1 MKIGTTIKI
10 NGRLATTISEDYMR
24 IDGGKVVS
32 AIDAKEVETG
42 REFWFAVH
50 YTTWEVVPS
59 AA

>member
-1 MKIGTTIKI
+1 
-10 NGRLATTISEDYMR
+10 MR

>member
-50 YTTWEVVPS
+50 YTTWEVVTS